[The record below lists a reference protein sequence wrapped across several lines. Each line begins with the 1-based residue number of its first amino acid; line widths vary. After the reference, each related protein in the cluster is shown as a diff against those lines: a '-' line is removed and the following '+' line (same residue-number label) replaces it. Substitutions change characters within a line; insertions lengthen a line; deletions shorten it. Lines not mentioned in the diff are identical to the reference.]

1 MNEPVTIFFTH
12 SSHKGHEPSVKTGI
26 MSTFDPIEQV
36 RTADKVLAQLKR
48 AILSGRFVPGEKM
61 SSERELM
68 QEFKVSRV
76 VIREAI
82 RALELTGFVNIKQG
96 QSGGIFIN
104 DLTYEFLS
112 NTLMDLF
119 LADKLSAP
127 ELMKVRLHI
136 EPEIA
141 RLAALNGEKDHIDEL
156 KEALEKEQ
164 RPNAH
169 HSELVEA
176 NFTIHYMLAKMCG
189 NRLFCAIAFAL
200 LKWSHELVLVV
211 KPDKKNIHDHKQ
223 HVDLVE
229 AVINGDAEKA
239 HKLMTDHLSGLA
251 TNLAKLD
258 NNFRKHKG
266 LK

>member
-1 MNEPVTIFFTH
+1 M
-12 SSHKGHEPSVKTGI
+12 SS
-26 MSTFDPIEQV
+26 FDPIEQI
-36 RTADKVLAQLKR
+36 RTADKVLAQLKS
-48 AILSGRFVPGEKM
+48 AILSGRFKPGEKI

-68 QEFKVSRV
+68 NEFKVSRV

-82 RALELTGFVNIKQG
+82 RALELTGFVVIKQG
-96 QSGGIFIN
+96 QAGGIFIN
-104 DLTYEFLS
+104 DLSYEHLS
-112 NTLMDLF
+112 STLMDLF

-127 ELMKVRLHI
+127 ELMKVRLYI

-141 RLAALNGEKDHIDEL
+141 RLAALNEDKHQAEEL
-156 KEALEKEQ
+156 RAALEKEQ
-164 RPNAH
+164 KPKAL

-176 NFTIHYMLAKMCG
+176 NFTIHYALAKMCG

-211 KPDKKNIHDHKQ
+211 KPKTKQIHDHQQ

-229 AVINGDAEKA
+229 AVINGEADKA
-239 HKLMTDHLSGLA
+239 KDLMVKHLTGLA

-258 NNFRKHKG
+258 INFRKHKG